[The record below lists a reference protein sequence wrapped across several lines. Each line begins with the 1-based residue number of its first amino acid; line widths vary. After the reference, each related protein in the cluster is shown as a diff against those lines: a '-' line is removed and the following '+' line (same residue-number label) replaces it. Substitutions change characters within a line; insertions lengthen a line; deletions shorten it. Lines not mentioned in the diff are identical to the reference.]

1 MWARIPANAGPA
13 RYSLSESIG
22 SIRVQAVGSVAS
34 TTEKIA
40 GLIVDDLVRVEGMFR
55 ENLASPV
62 KIVEEIGGFV
72 GTSGG
77 KRVRPTLHLLT
88 AQLCGYRGSH
98 HILLATVLEFIH
110 TATLIHD
117 DIIDGART
125 RRGRTSANR
134 RWGNSTT
141 VLFGDYLFAKA
152 MEMAL
157 GVGRLEVMERLAD
170 VTLRMTEGEMLQT
183 RYVGRLDLSEAEYL
197 DLVERKT
204 AALFGC
210 CCELAGLVS
219 GVDETRLAALKN
231 YGTDLGMAFQLVD
244 DLLDFTGDAAT
255 MGKPAASDLREGK
268 ATLAVLDLM
277 SSGSVEATD
286 LARSVIEH
294 GDAGA
299 IVRLTD
305 LLHEHGAIERS
316 RRRARRFVENA
327 VRQLDDFDPGPAYE
341 ALVGMPELL
350 LSRDR

>member
-1 MWARIPANAGPA
+1 V
-13 RYSLSESIG
+13 SESIG
-22 SIRVQAVGSVAS
+22 SIRAQVVGGAVVPPDRIV
-34 TTEKIA
+34 ELIA
-40 GLIVDDLVRVEGMFR
+40 DELVLVERMFGD
-55 ENLASPV
+55 NLASPV

-72 GTSGG
+72 AASGG

-88 AQLCGYRGSH
+88 AQLCGYQGNH
-98 HILLATVLEFIH
+98 HIRLATVLEFIH

-117 DIIDGART
+117 DIIDGATT

-152 MEMAL
+152 MDMAL
-157 GVGRLEVMERLAD
+157 GVGRLEVMERLAE

-219 GVDETRLAALKN
+219 GVDEAGLVALRG

-244 DLLDFTGDAAT
+244 DLLDFTGDAVT

-277 SSGSVEATD
+277 SSGPAEATD
-286 LARSVIEH
+286 LARQAIED
-294 GDAGA
+294 GDTDA
-299 IVRLTD
+299 IAKLTD

-316 RRRARRFVENA
+316 RVRARRFAESA
-327 VRQLDDFDPGPAYE
+327 VRQLDSFDRGPAYD
-341 ALVGMPELL
+341 ALAGMPELL

>member
-1 MWARIPANAGPA
+1 
-13 RYSLSESIG
+13 LSESIG
-22 SIRVQAVGSVAS
+22 SIRAQVVGAAPP
-34 TTEKIA
+34 TPDKIA
-40 GLIVDDLVRVEGMFR
+40 ELIAADLVRVEAMFR

-62 KIVEEIGGFV
+62 KIVDEIGDFV
-72 GTSGG
+72 AASGG

-88 AQLCGYRGSH
+88 AQLCGYRGPH
-98 HILLATVLEFIH
+98 HIRLATVLEFIH

-117 DIIDGART
+117 DIIDGGTT

-157 GVGRLEVMERLAD
+157 GVGMLEVMERLAE

-219 GVDETRLAALKN
+219 GIDRSGLAALRR
-231 YGTDLGMAFQLVD
+231 YGTDLGMAFQLID

-277 SSGSVEATD
+277 SSGPAEATD
-286 LARSVIEH
+286 LARLAIED
-294 GDAGA
+294 GDSEA
-299 IVRLTD
+299 IARLTGW
-305 LLHEHGAIERS
+305 LHEHGAIERS
-316 RRRARRFVENA
+316 RRHARRFAESA
-327 VRQLDDFDPGPAYE
+327 VRQLDRFERGPAYD
-341 ALVGMPELL
+341 ALAGMPELL